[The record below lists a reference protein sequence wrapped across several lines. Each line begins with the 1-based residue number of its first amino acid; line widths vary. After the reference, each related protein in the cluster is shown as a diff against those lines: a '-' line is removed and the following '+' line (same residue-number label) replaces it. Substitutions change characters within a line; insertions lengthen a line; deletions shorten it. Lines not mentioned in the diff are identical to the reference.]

1 MIKSFN
7 EYIGEGRESNFS
19 KYSLDVI
26 NLIKNIKS
34 TNGEYL
40 EIRELEYRNPDFDLI
55 IELKLEEDPDFDNDS
70 HFNSLSWEE
79 INFRQYGFAIDAN
92 VYINKGDLILPE
104 IIITL
109 LLQPSRIPGSYEEL
123 NYRLIDIISHETNHT
138 LQVGWNRKP
147 FKVRPSSNSDR
158 QSAKKSF
165 KYFLLPD
172 EVESMVK
179 GAYERSKAQGVRIDK
194 IFDKYLYPFLMV
206 GKINQEQYNQVLST
220 WIRHALENYP
230 DADLSIED
238 QKIKNI
244 VDKI

>member
-26 NLIKNIKS
+26 NLIKNVKS
-34 TNGEYL
+34 TEGEYL
-40 EIRELEYRNPDFDLI
+40 EIRELEYQNPDFDLV
-55 IELKLEEDPDFDNDS
+55 IELKLEENPDFDNDS

-79 INFRQYGFAIDAN
+79 INFRHYGFAIDAN
-92 VYINKGDLILPE
+92 TYINKGDLILPE

-109 LLQPSRIPGSYEEL
+109 ILQPSRIPGSYEEL

-138 LQVGWNRKP
+138 LQVGWNREP

-158 QSAKKSF
+158 KSSKKSF

-179 GAYERSKAQGVRIDK
+179 GAYERSKVQGVRIDK

-206 GKINQEQYNQVLST
+206 GKINCEQYNQVLST
-220 WIRHALENYP
+220 WIKHTLENYP
-230 DADLSIED
+230 DADLSLED

>member
-40 EIRELEYRNPDFDLI
+40 EIRELEYRNPDFDLV

-138 LQVGWNRKP
+138 LQVGWNREP

-158 QSAKKSF
+158 KSAKKSF
-165 KYFLLPD
+165 KYFILPD

-220 WIRHALENYP
+220 WIKDALENYP